1 MIMEGTEE
9 NDALE
14 PAGAYFS
21 IQGNTIIPPCVNCD
35 DNRKRVKDSETIYGI
50 GIVAVVVMFIVI
62 LCSWVHNDTLSTELL
77 DAKEKAQFVKNDL
90 RDARQEERILQE
102 NIFSMLQEKGDL
114 ERQIRSKQLKP
125 TPKGNMVSLQVSA
138 RFEDGHT
145 QTVIVPN
152 VPTLPT
158 YHQ

>member
-1 MIMEGTEE
+1 MIIEGTLEDQDNTTE
-9 NDALE
+9 ALQCE
-14 PAGAYFS
+14 DCLKHKK
-21 IQGNTIIPPCVNCD
+21 TIKNM
-35 DNRKRVKDSETIYGI
+35 DSSLWVFT
-50 GIVAVVVMFIVI
+50 VI
-62 LCSWVHNDTLSTELL
+62 AIFFGLLSVCLGLHNSTLNTELL
-77 DAKEKAQFVKNDL
+77 DTKEKAQFVKNDL